1 MEAHTPK
8 REAIEKF
15 IGHETGA
22 SDWIIRAVDEVENPV
37 VVLKAYRDDRVEPGP
52 EKTLEVHTRQVRLLD
67 DELDEATKTMIRR
80 WLASLQ
86 VDER

>member
-15 IGHETGA
+15 IGHEEQA
-22 SDWIIRAVDEVENPV
+22 VSRWIVRAKDREHEPV
-37 VVLKAYRDDRVEPGP
+37 VLLQAWRDDHVETGP
-52 EKTLEVHTRQVRLLD
+52 EKTLEVHTRQVRLQD

-80 WLASLQ
+80 WLASL
-86 VDER
+86 

>member
-15 IGHETGA
+15 IGHESGGGV
-22 SDWIIRAVDEVENPV
+22 WIIRTVDDQHEPV
-37 VVLKAYRDDRVEPGP
+37 VHLQAFRDDRVEAEP
-52 EKTLEVHTRQVRLLD
+52 EKTLEVHTRQVRLED

-80 WLASLQ
+80 WMASL
-86 VDER
+86 

>member
-15 IGHETGA
+15 IGHEEQA
-22 SDWIIRAVDEVENPV
+22 VSRWIVRAKDQEHEPV
-37 VVLKAYRDDRVEPGP
+37 VLLQAWRDDRVDAEP
-52 EKTLEVHTRQVRLLD
+52 EKKLEVHTRQVRLQD

-80 WLASLQ
+80 WLASL
-86 VDER
+86 

>member
-15 IGHETGA
+15 IGHEEQA
-22 SDWIIRAVDEVENPV
+22 VSSWIVRARDQEHQPV
-37 VVLKAYRDDRVEPGP
+37 VILQAWRDDQVEAEP
-52 EKTLEVHTRQVRLLD
+52 EKTLEIHTRQVRLHD

-80 WLASLQ
+80 WLASL
-86 VDER
+86 

>member
-1 MEAHTPK
+1 MESHTPK

-15 IGHETGA
+15 IGHEEQA
-22 SDWIIRAVDEVENPV
+22 VSNWIIRAKDQEHAPV
-37 VVLKAYRDDRVEPGP
+37 LVLQAWRDDQVEAEP

-80 WLASLQ
+80 WLASL
-86 VDER
+86 

>member
-22 SDWIIRAVDEVENPV
+22 GVWIIRAIDDQHEPV
-37 VVLKAYRDDRVEPGP
+37 VHLQAFRDDRVEAKP
-52 EKTLEVHTRQVRLLD
+52 EKLLEVHTRQVRLED
-67 DELDEATKTMIRR
+67 NELDESTKTMIRR
-80 WLASLQ
+80 WLASL
-86 VDER
+86 

>member
-22 SDWIIRAVDEVENPV
+22 GVWIIRAADDQHELV
-37 VVLKAYRDDRVEPGP
+37 VHLQAFRDDRVESAP
-52 EKTLEVHTRQVRLLD
+52 EKTLEVHTRQVRLED
-67 DELDEATKTMIRR
+67 NELDEATKTMIRR
-80 WLASLQ
+80 WMASL
-86 VDER
+86 